1 MYPRCRCS
9 SFQLERRGQETLSTD
24 CLISRSPR
32 CLSSQLSLQ
41 ANNIAWPPTSRW
53 EYPTALHADIV
64 QDPSKNKLVG
74 GIPKK
79 NISQGAQN
87 GRRPRH
93 IFSRPRFGDDAPHF
107 AHLFPPVST
116 LFAQSGQIMHLGSVG
131 CVARQQHELVPKIAA
146 RWTHSPPPN
155 RTLAEN
161 VGKIFISSRFWT
173 RRRNRLL

>member
-1 MYPRCRCS
+1 MPFLSAVTPNKQHCLAS
-9 SFQLERRGQETLSTD
+9 NFQVG
-24 CLISRSPR
+24 I
-32 CLSSQLSLQ
+32 
-41 ANNIAWPPTSRW
+41 
-53 EYPTALHADIV
+53 PTALHADIV

-74 GIPKK
+74 GIPRK

-116 LFAQSGQIMHLGSVG
+116 LFVQSGQIMHLGSVG